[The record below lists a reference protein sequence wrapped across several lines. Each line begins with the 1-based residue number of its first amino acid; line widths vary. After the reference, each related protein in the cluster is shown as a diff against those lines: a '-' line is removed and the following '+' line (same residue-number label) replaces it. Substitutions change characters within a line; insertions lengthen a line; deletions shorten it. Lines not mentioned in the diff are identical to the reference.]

1 MAKKRNEV
9 FYRLNK
15 DGLESIL
22 MIEKNLESI
31 YNLGN
36 DNRDLQSHN
45 TDQTT
50 KTLVTT
56 KQDQKNKIE
65 VSDKTDFILI
75 DLRDEAAFEK
85 YRIVEGRHI
94 LECSRKLSSFS
105 YSEGQISTTDVYFKE
120 QTRQANHRLSRRR
133 EKWCQLCISF
143 I

>member
-9 FYRLNK
+9 FYRINR

-36 DNRDLQSHN
+36 DNRDAQSHK

-50 KTLVTT
+50 KALVTT

-65 VSDKTDFILI
+65 VSDKTDFILV

-94 LECSRKLSSFS
+94 IDCSCKLSSFS
-105 YSEGQISTTDVYFKE
+105 YTEGQISTTDVYFKE
-120 QTRQANHRLSRRR
+120 QTRQANHSLPRR
-133 EKWCQLCISF
+133 
-143 I
+143 